1 MLRIR
6 DKPLDKVWTVVA
18 LGKHVSVPIASFG
31 KDRIRISFS
40 DSAIFMLYFLV
51 VNGKEKVSLR
61 REMLS

>member
-1 MLRIR
+1 M
-6 DKPLDKVWTVVA
+6 A

-31 KDRIRISFS
+31 NDRIRISFG